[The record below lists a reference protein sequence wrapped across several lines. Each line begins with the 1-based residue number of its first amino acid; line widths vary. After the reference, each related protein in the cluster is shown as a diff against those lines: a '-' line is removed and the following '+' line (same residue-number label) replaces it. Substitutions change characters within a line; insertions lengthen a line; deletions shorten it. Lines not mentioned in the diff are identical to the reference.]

1 MMICYIHNTN
11 IKAGTVHVMY
21 DGRTFCC
28 LDCQMRYVR
37 SLARIKRKGY
47 DEFNHQ
53 ELDYVPTY
61 PSNEPPNWSN
71 PYEEYSH

>member
-1 MMICYIHNTN
+1 MICYIHNTP

-21 DGRTFCC
+21 DGKYFCG

-37 SLARIKRKGY
+37 SLARIKREGGDY
-47 DEFNHQ
+47 AYQ
-53 ELDYVPTY
+53 ERDYVPTY